1 MQRLWILSEL
11 YFPVQTSTGY
21 FITKISEELAKE
33 YSVKIITISVK
44 NYSQYEVINN
54 VEIFRCKSILF
65 DKNFFLGRLVNLV
78 SHSVSIFWKALFS
91 CQQGDFIL
99 VVTNPPLLPFIAL
112 IIKWIKRCNIVL
124 LIHDVYPEV
133 LVAVG
138 LCKPSSIIVKVG
150 QMMNR
155 VLYNHTCKI
164 ITLGRDMT
172 QLVKVKLTNPE
183 EKIYCIPN
191 WTDNEIVTPT
201 ERTNNSLLQKLEV
214 AERFVVLYAGNMGIT
229 HSIESLAK
237 AANILQSN
245 PNIYFVF
252 VGFGAKRKWLE
263 DYVILNKIKNI
274 SIINPYPRSELI
286 VVLNACDVALISFVP
301 GMAGVSV
308 PSRMYN
314 QMAAGKPIIAVADDS
329 SELAEVVREEK
340 IGWIV
345 KPGNVKDL
353 IHTIQLAADNRKL
366 CAQMGARAAM
376 VAKNKYTLNQTV
388 QAYQRLFKELVT
400 FSQYEADKN

>member
-1 MQRLWILSEL
+1 
-11 YFPVQTSTGY
+11 
-21 FITKISEELAKE
+21 
-33 YSVKIITISVK
+33 
-44 NYSQYEVINN
+44 
-54 VEIFRCKSILF
+54 
-65 DKNFFLGRLVNLV
+65 
-78 SHSVSIFWKALFS
+78 
-91 CQQGDFIL
+91 
-99 VVTNPPLLPFIAL
+99 
-112 IIKWIKRCNIVL
+112 
-124 LIHDVYPEV
+124 
-133 LVAVG
+133 
-138 LCKPSSIIVKVG
+138 
-150 QMMNR
+150 
-155 VLYNHTCKI
+155 
-164 ITLGRDMT
+164 
-172 QLVKVKLTNPE
+172 
-183 EKIYCIPN
+183 
-191 WTDNEIVTPT
+191 
-201 ERTNNSLLQKLEV
+201 LLQKLEV